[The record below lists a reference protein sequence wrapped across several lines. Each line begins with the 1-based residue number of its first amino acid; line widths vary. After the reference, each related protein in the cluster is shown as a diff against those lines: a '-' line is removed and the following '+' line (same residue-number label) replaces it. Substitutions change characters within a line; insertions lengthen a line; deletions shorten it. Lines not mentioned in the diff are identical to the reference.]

1 MQRRCKCGGCTL
13 NPPVGSAAN
22 REFEAQTVV
31 IVAKIVHAADHDH
44 GSQQGFLVLSE
55 VSAAYASR
63 KGYT

>member
-1 MQRRCKCGGCTL
+1 M
-13 NPPVGSAAN
+13 
-22 REFEAQTVV
+22 V